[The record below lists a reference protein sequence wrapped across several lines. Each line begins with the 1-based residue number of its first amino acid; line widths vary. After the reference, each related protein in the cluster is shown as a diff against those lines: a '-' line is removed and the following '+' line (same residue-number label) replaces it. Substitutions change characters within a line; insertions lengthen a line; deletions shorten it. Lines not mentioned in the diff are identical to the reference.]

1 MYMAKIIGLGNALV
15 DIIVFIEND
24 SLLVDLE
31 LPKGSMTLVDFQKST
46 AIRKAFEHLDF
57 SIASGGSAAN
67 TIHGLAKLGIET
79 SYIGKI
85 GEDDYGN
92 IFRSDLVKSHIH
104 PILLPSET
112 HTGRAV
118 ALISPDRERTFATHL
133 GAAIEL
139 SAEDLD
145 AEQFKGHDYFH
156 IEGYAVQNNEL
167 LEKAVR
173 LAKDDG
179 LMISLDLASYNVVE
193 DNLEFLKYIVRDYV
207 DIVFANEEEAKAF
220 TGKEPEEALDA
231 LADICKIAI
240 VKTGKSGSMIKSEG
254 LIYNID
260 ATDASVVDTNG
271 AGDIY
276 AAGFLYGLAKDL
288 PLDDCG
294 KAGAILAGKIIEII
308 GARLDEK
315 GWKQAMDQFNN
326 SLSHNS

>member
-1 MYMAKIIGLGNALV
+1 MAKIIGLGNALV
-15 DIIVFIEND
+15 DIIVFIDND
-24 SLLVDLE
+24 SLLEDLE
-31 LPKGSMTLVDFQKST
+31 LPKGSMTLVDFEKST
-46 AIRKAFEHLDF
+46 AIRKACEHLDF

-67 TIHGLAKLGIET
+67 TIHGIAKLGIET
-79 SYIGKI
+79 SYVGKI
-85 GEDDYGN
+85 GEDDYGE
-92 IFRSDLVKSHIH
+92 IFKSDLIKSHIH

-139 SAEDLD
+139 AADDMD

-167 LEKAVR
+167 LEKAVK
-173 LAKDDG
+173 LAKAEG
-179 LMISLDLASYNVVE
+179 LFISLDLASYNVVE

-207 DIVFANEEEAKAF
+207 DIVFANEEEAKSF
-220 TGKEPEEALDA
+220 TGKQPEEALDD
-231 LADICKIAI
+231 LASICKIAV
-240 VKTGKSGSMIKSEG
+240 VKTGKSGSLVKSEG
-254 LIYNID
+254 ITYKID
-260 ATDASVVDTNG
+260 AIEAKVIDTNG

-276 AAGFLYGLAKDL
+276 AAGFLYGLAKNL
-288 PLDDCG
+288 PLDECG

-315 GWKQAMDQFNN
+315 SWKQATELFNN
-326 SLSHNS
+326 SLSQNS

>member
-1 MYMAKIIGLGNALV
+1 MAKIIGLGNALV
-15 DIIVFIEND
+15 DIIVFIESD
-24 SLLVDLE
+24 SLLADLD

-85 GEDDYGN
+85 GEDDYGE
-92 IFRSDLVKSHIH
+92 IFRSDLVKSYIQ
-104 PILLPSET
+104 PILLPSNT

-139 SAEDLD
+139 SAGDLD
-145 AEQFKGHDYFH
+145 KDHFKGHDYFH

-173 LAKDDG
+173 LAKEEG
-179 LMISLDLASYNVVE
+179 LRISLDLASYNVVE
-193 DNLEFLKYIVRDYV
+193 DNLEFLKYIVKDYV

-220 TGKEPEEALDA
+220 TGLEPEGALDV
-231 LADICKIAI
+231 LAGFCNIAV
-240 VKTGKSGSMIKSEG
+240 VKTGSSGSMVKSDG
-254 LIYNID
+254 IIYSID
-260 ATDASVVDTNG
+260 PTEATVIDTNG

-288 PLDDCG
+288 SLDDCG
-294 KAGAILAGKIIEII
+294 KAGAILAGKIIGVT

-315 GWKQAMDQFNN
+315 SWEQVMDQFNN